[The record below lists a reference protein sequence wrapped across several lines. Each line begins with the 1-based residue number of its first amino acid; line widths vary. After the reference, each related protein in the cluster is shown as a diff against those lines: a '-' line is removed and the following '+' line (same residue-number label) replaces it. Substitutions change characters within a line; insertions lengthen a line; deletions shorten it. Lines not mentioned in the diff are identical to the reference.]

1 MNMRCLPP
9 AATATVAAAPDQVL
23 GEVDVSL
30 HLASRPGFPADYEAE
45 SMIMAELVRVLATR
59 PRDMA
64 QALADAAM
72 RLTGAASAGV
82 SLLQD
87 GAEPVFRWI
96 ATAGEYGRY
105 LNGTMPRHFSPCG
118 AVLARNDAILMH
130 EPAKAFPY
138 MEELH
143 KEAREVLLVP
153 FFLAGVAV
161 GTVWVVHHDHQQ
173 FDREDLR
180 VLRVV
185 TNFASAAMQATGLI
199 GASTAATA
207 APQGLAAPGP
217 QGVPAG
223 SVST

>member
-1 MNMRCLPP
+1 MNMRCLSATAAA
-9 AATATVAAAPDQVL
+9 AATPDQIL

-45 SMIMAELVRVLATR
+45 SMAMAELVQVLATR

-72 RLTGAASAGV
+72 KLTGAASAGV
-82 SLLQD
+82 SLVQD

-130 EPAKAFPY
+130 EPVKAFPY

-143 KEAREVLLVP
+143 LEAREVLLVP

-199 GASTAATA
+199 GAGTAASGTPQA
-207 APQGLAAPGP
+207 AGAAG
-217 QGVPAG
+217 Q
-223 SVST
+223 